1 MMFIQNTEG
10 QEVILWQIPKA
21 RGSTELQTFMRI
33 QTEGLNTNTDAN
45 LREPMYSLAFGIWYN
60 MFLLH
65 RDTALFNLLT
75 RISFS
80 KHISHQTQI
89 VHSHFHLR

>member
-10 QEVILWQIPKA
+10 QEVIVTDTQSMWLYK
-21 RGSTELQTFMRI
+21 T
-33 QTEGLNTNTDAN
+33 TNIHEDTDCVININIEMN
-45 LREPMYSLAFGIWYN
+45 LRKSMYSLAFGIWYN

-65 RDTALFNLLT
+65 KDTALFNLLT
-75 RISFS
+75 RINFC

-89 VHSHFHLR
+89 VHSQFHMR